1 LSQQRVVLNID
12 TSGRRSF
19 PANLLTTALQVAQP
33 VVINKIPLQQL
44 LGTFSGTVSV
54 DIAALA
60 ANVPADTTFTC
71 QLATN
76 PNNPRQFTINRG
88 NTGLIQAT
96 CALQQTS
103 DPTTIFGMPVL
114 SLTFGT
120 GLPQVAGSGVWALRP
135 AVQYQAATLNATV
148 RAFSP
153 TGAPAQTVSFLVQ
166 GQLIGIS
173 PVSAGSP
180 NS

>member
-1 LSQQRVVLNID
+1 M
-12 TSGRRSF
+12 
-19 PANLLTTALQVAQP
+19 LTTALQVAQP
-33 VVINKIPLQQL
+33 VIINKIPFQQL

-54 DIAALA
+54 KIPALA

-88 NTGLIQAT
+88 NSGLIQAT
-96 CALQQTS
+96 CALQQT
-103 DPTTIFGMPVL
+103 DDVTTIFGMPVL

-120 GLPQVAGSGVWALRP
+120 GLPQMAGSGVWSLRP
-135 AVQYQAATLNATV
+135 SVQYQGATLNATV

-153 TGAPAQTVSFLVQ
+153 TGAPDQTVSFLVQ
-166 GQLIGIS
+166 GQLIGINAT
-173 PVSAGSP
+173 PGSDP
-180 NS
+180 TP